1 MKRKGFHLVLLIIF
15 AFSSVGLAGCNV
27 AFINASDSSVTAA
40 FRLINLVLNTSDYV
54 FSVAKDSILLA
65 DDAIKLITTIK
76 ANENPPV
83 NTQSGHVQVS
93 ILYNKQGVESQDVYD
108 LNTGKASLGI
118 FLQGGET
125 FESFSAS
132 NIDID
137 ATHTNKITIVPL
149 QNDVSNF
156 TVSAKQGWQNTG
168 IFLKRGR
175 PFEVKY
181 LSGTWTIAKGV
192 VGTSDAAGQPIN
204 PPSNLVCNCGEPLP
218 GYSTQAMI
226 GRVGAGI
233 GYTPLQIGDNFSGV
247 AYDNA
252 FLYLR
257 INLPD
262 QLLSYSSD
270 VITVS
275 IQTNN
280 N

>member
-15 AFSSVGLAGCNV
+15 AFSSVGLAGCNLP
-27 AFINASDSSVTAA
+27 FSNASDSSVTAA
-40 FRLINLVLNTSDYV
+40 FRLINLVLNTSDDV
-54 FSVAKDSILLA
+54 FSIAKDSILLA

-76 ANENPPV
+76 ANEDPPV

-118 FLQGGET
+118 LLQGGET
-125 FESFSAS
+125 FESLSGS
-132 NIDID
+132 SVDID
-137 ATHTNKITIVPL
+137 ATHTNKIIIVPL
-149 QNDVSNF
+149 QNAVDKF
-156 TVSAKQGWQNTG
+156 KVSARQGWQNTG

-181 LSGTWTIAKGV
+181 LSGTWTIANGV
-192 VGTSDAAGQPIN
+192 IGTSDAAGQPVN
-204 PPSNLVCNCGEPLP
+204 PPSNLMCNCGEPLP

-233 GYTPLQIGDNFSGV
+233 GYAPLQIGDNFSGV

-262 QLLSYSSD
+262 QLLSYSSG

-275 IQTNN
+275 IETKNN
-280 N
+280 